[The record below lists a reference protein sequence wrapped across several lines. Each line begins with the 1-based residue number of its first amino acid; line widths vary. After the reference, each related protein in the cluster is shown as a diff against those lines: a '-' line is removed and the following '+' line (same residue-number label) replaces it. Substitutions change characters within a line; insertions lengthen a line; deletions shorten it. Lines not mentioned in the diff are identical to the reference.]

1 MEILLLIVKA
11 ILFVFEMTF
20 ELWKRQNRKAL
31 DAQIIQ
37 RLDSLEK
44 EIKKLNP

>member
-1 MEILLLIVKA
+1 MEILLLVVKA
-11 ILFVFEMTF
+11 FLFVLEMAF

-37 RLDSLEK
+37 RLHSLEN
-44 EIKKLNP
+44 EVKKLKS